1 MQSKIPEDVP
11 NVIKSIL
18 DSMEISLHPSQI
30 TGDPIKNQRIWL
42 IYNMASTDVK
52 AILDL
57 LMIEICKKP
66 LRELLGY
73 TGETRGPGDI
83 AKSALEP
90 TLQIMIEMVRN
101 RVVGD

>member
-18 DSMEISLHPSQI
+18 DSMEISQQPWQI
-30 TGDPIKNQRIWL
+30 VKDPIRDQRIWL
-42 IYNMASTDVK
+42 IYNVASTDVK

-73 TGETRGPGDI
+73 TAETGTREE
-83 AKSALEP
+83 SALGP
-90 TLQIMIEMVRN
+90 TLQIMADMVRN
-101 RVVGD
+101 RIVDG